1 MMDVATGTPRL
12 GWIGLGKMGAP
23 MCLHL
28 LKAGHSVD
36 VFDTLTSAMT
46 AVEAEGAT
54 VAASARAV
62 AESAAIIFVSLPND
76 GALRSLILGEHGI
89 VSALKPGK
97 IIIET
102 STVSPT
108 VSQQVAEAL
117 TAGGVDYLRAPIS
130 GSTATAASAKLTVL
144 ASGPKPRIGASNLSW
159 VLLLFAAS
167 TSALPRKPVT

>member
-76 GALRSLILGEHGI
+76 GALRSLIW
-89 VSALKPGK
+89 V
-97 IIIET
+97 
-102 STVSPT
+102 
-108 VSQQVAEAL
+108 
-117 TAGGVDYLRAPIS
+117 
-130 GSTATAASAKLTVL
+130 STASFPPSSLGKLSSRQ
-144 ASGPKPRIGASNLSW
+144 ARFRPPFLSRS
-159 VLLLFAAS
+159 LR
-167 TSALPRKPVT
+167 P